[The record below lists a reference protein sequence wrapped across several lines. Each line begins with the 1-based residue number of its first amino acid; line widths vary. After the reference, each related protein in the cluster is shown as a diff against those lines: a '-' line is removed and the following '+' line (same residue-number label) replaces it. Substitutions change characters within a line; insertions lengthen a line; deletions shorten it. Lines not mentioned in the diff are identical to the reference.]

1 VKLLDWLHRVAVRA
15 ATWSRGVLYWRRS
28 SLLERAQKAGG
39 EEFGVGQFEM
49 EQVDSGNRINL
60 LYS

>member
-1 VKLLDWLHRVAVRA
+1 VRA